1 LLGGTAVVITEC
13 FACLKI
19 ALGNN
24 PDGALGEQDVT
35 VGVTGMV
42 DIAGFM
48 LEGLAVKIIAVIEGK
63 YVLIVLIEAF
73 GGFCLGNPLPDV
85 LKNPPAFLIFW
96 AANSPSQD
104 ACSRNPYRPA
114 MPLLPGERTGMAT
127 AADPACPLFE
137 VNP

>member
-1 LLGGTAVVITEC
+1 LLGGKSVVITEF

-19 ALGNN
+19 ALGHN

-35 VGVTGMV
+35 VGVTGMI
-42 DIAGFM
+42 DIAGFIF
-48 LEGLAVKIIAVIEGK
+48 EGLAVKIIAVIEDK
-63 YVLIVLIEAF
+63 NVLIVLIEAF

-85 LKNPPAFLIFW
+85 LKNPRAFLIFW
-96 AANSPSQD
+96 TANSPSQD
-104 ACSRNPYRPA
+104 ACSRNPYRPK
-114 MPLLPGERTGMAT
+114 MPLLPCERSGMAT